1 MKMREDASFGT
12 YIRNVVI
19 LGSGVMGSQIA
30 AQCVNA
36 GLNVTLL
43 DLHSGDDKAPNRI
56 TEDAVA
62 RLKKM
67 KPAPLA
73 ITEWA
78 DRIRVGNFTDH
89 LSWLSEADWIC
100 EVVVERMEIK
110 QDLMAK
116 ILQWR
121 RAGSIVSS
129 NTSGLPISEIVEG
142 VSEPDSMQEGVS
154 LEELKYNFLGTHFFN
169 PPRYMKL
176 LEIIPTPWT
185 SEVVVATM
193 SRFCER
199 TLGKGVVI
207 CEDTPN
213 FIANRI
219 GVFSMAAMLPWVFG
233 GKKSRLGPEVVD
245 YLTGTLTGYSKA
257 ATFRTAD
264 IAGLDVLAHVT
275 RNIVPAIPNDER
287 REVFELPSA
296 FLKMVES
303 GMLGNKSGKGFYQK
317 VQTDR
322 GPKFLVVDPESL
334 EYREQIK
341 PETETSLQAVVEIAA
356 KHRDPATRLAELVRL
371 EDETGEFLWD
381 VHAELLCYA
390 ANRLGEIT
398 GSVESVDRA
407 MKWGFNW
414 ELGPF
419 ERWDAIGVNYVVERL
434 DAEGREVPP
443 VVRKMLEAGLDSFY
457 EGQTVVDP
465 LTLERVPLT
474 PAAEGAITVA
484 DLQLEGREIF
494 GNRSVGLYDM
504 GDGVALFEF
513 RTPQKTLGTELI
525 GSMEKIMSIV
535 SESFD
540 ALVIGHDGP
549 NFSYGANLKEAGGAL
564 QEGNHELVQQTV
576 ENFQKAALS
585 LRNAPFPVVAAA
597 SGMVFGGGCEFMMHC
612 DRVVAHHELYAGL
625 VELGVGL
632 VPAGGGTKELLKRSM
647 ERIFWKEDADP
658 LPALKHAFKTI
669 SMAKVSESAHQA
681 REIMFLR
688 DTDVI
693 VMNRDLLLTAAKIQ
707 ARALADSDYQPP
719 VEPKLY
725 ATGETGYS
733 ALTLMLYVI
742 GEGHFATEYD
752 LVLAERVAR
761 ILTGGELSEPAWVA
775 EEWILKLERDA
786 ILGALQDPRTHA
798 RMEHML
804 TKGKPLRN

>member
-1 MKMREDASFGT
+1 MHYMKTSR
-12 YIRNVVI
+12 IRNVVV

-30 AQCVNA
+30 AHCVNA
-36 GLNVTLL
+36 GLRVALL
-43 DLHSGDDKAPNRI
+43 DLHSGDAHTPNRVAD
-56 TEDAVA
+56 EAVA

-73 ITEWA
+73 MPEWA
-78 DRIRVGNFTDH
+78 DRIRTGNFTDH
-89 LSWLSEADWIC
+89 LSWVSEADWIC

-110 QDLMAK
+110 QELLGK
-116 ILQWR
+116 VLQWR

-142 VSEPDSMQEGVS
+142 VHEPPTMQTGVS
-154 LEELKYNFLGTHFFN
+154 KEEMSAHFLGTHFFN

-185 SEVVVATM
+185 SDEVVTTM

-233 GKKSRLGPEVVD
+233 GKTTRLRPEVVD

-257 ATFRTAD
+257 ATFRTVD
-264 IAGLDVLAHVT
+264 IAGLDVLAHVA
-275 RNIVPAIPNDER
+275 RNLYPAIPNDER
-287 REVFELPSA
+287 RDVFQLPNP
-296 FLKMVES
+296 FLEMVNS
-303 GMLGNKSGKGFYQK
+303 GMLGNKTGKGFYQK
-317 VQTDR
+317 VLTDK
-322 GPKFLVVDPESL
+322 GPRFQVIEPDTLT
-334 EYREQIK
+334 YREQSQPDK
-341 PETETSLQAVVEIAA
+341 DPELQAVHEIAVRY
-356 KHRDPATRLAELVRL
+356 RDPSERLAALVRL
-371 EDETGEFLWD
+371 KDAAGEFLWD
-381 VHAELLCYA
+381 VHAELLSYA
-390 ANRLGEIT
+390 AHRLGEIT
-398 GSVESVDRA
+398 YSVESVDRA

-419 ERWDAIGVNYVVERL
+419 ERWDAIGLRYIAERFQT
-434 DAEGREVPP
+434 EGRIVPELIE
-443 VVRKMLEAGLDSFY
+443 RMLNAGLESFY

-465 LTLERVPLT
+465 RTLERVPLT
-474 PAAEGAITVA
+474 PAAEGAVTVA
-484 DLQLEGREIF
+484 DLKLEGREVF
-494 GNRSVGLYDM
+494 GNSSVGLYDM
-504 GDGVALFEF
+504 GDGIALLEF

-525 GSMEKIMSIV
+525 GSLDKVMSVV
-535 SESFD
+535 SDSFD

-564 QEGNHELVQQTV
+564 QAGDYDRVRQTV
-576 ENFQKAALS
+576 ENFQKAAIS
-585 LRNAPFPVVAAA
+585 LREAPFPVVAAA

-632 VPAGGGTKELLKRSM
+632 VPAGGGTKELLRRSM
-647 ERIFWKEDADP
+647 DRIFWKEDADP

-669 SMAKVSESAHQA
+669 SMAKTSESAHHA
-681 REIMFLR
+681 RELFFLR
-688 DTDVI
+688 ESDEI
-693 VMNRDLLLTAAKIQ
+693 VMNRDLLLAAAKIQ
-707 ARALADSDYQPP
+707 ARAMADAGYEPP
-719 VEPKLY
+719 VTPKLY
-725 ATGETGYS
+725 ATGRTGYS

-742 GEGHFATEYD
+742 GEGRFATEYD

-761 ILTGGELSEPAWVA
+761 ILSGGELSEPSWVS
-775 EEWILKLERDA
+775 EEWMLKLEREA
-786 ILGALQDPRTHA
+786 IVAALQDPRTHA